1 MADIALAPQRPKHQ
15 LGEASRW
22 DQLKHNRTFLGIWF
36 MLPALAFLIFF
47 LAYPLGLGIWL
58 SFTDTRIGRVGQFVG
73 TENYEWLW
81 DDAIFWLSVFNTLP
95 DPFVASAFKF
105 AIGLYLAL
113 LLNENMPFKAMLR
126 AMVLIPFIVP
136 TVLSAL
142 AFWWIF
148 DSQFSIISWSLK
160 HLGLI
165 TQNIN
170 FLGDTTWARICVI
183 FANIWRGVPFV
194 AITLLAGLQTVQ
206 PSLYEA
212 ATLDGATSWQRFRYI
227 TYPLLPPIIAVVMT
241 FLVLFTFTDFQLIW
255 ALTRG
260 GPVNATHLMATLSYQ
275 RGILSGRLGEGAAI
289 ATAMI
294 PFLLAAIAISWF
306 GMQRR
311 KWQQGSSND

>member
-1 MADIALAPQRPKHQ
+1 MADIAVAPQRAKPEIR
-15 LGEASRW
+15 EATTW
-22 DQLKHNRTFLGIWF
+22 DQLKHNRNWLGFWF
-36 MLPALAFLIFF
+36 MLPALAFLVLF

-58 SFTDTRIGRVGQFVG
+58 SFTDTRIGRIGQFIG

-81 DDAIFWLSVFNTLP
+81 DDAIFWLSVTNTILYTAI
-95 DPFVASAFKF
+95 ASAFKF

-170 FLGDTTWARICVI
+170 FLGDTTW
-183 FANIWRGVPFV
+183 RGS
-194 AITLLAGLQTVQ
+194 A
-206 PSLYEA
+206 
-212 ATLDGATSWQRFRYI
+212 
-227 TYPLLPPIIAVVMT
+227 
-241 FLVLFTFTDFQLIW
+241 
-255 ALTRG
+255 
-260 GPVNATHLMATLSYQ
+260 
-275 RGILSGRLGEGAAI
+275 
-289 ATAMI
+289 
-294 PFLLAAIAISWF
+294 
-306 GMQRR
+306 
-311 KWQQGSSND
+311 